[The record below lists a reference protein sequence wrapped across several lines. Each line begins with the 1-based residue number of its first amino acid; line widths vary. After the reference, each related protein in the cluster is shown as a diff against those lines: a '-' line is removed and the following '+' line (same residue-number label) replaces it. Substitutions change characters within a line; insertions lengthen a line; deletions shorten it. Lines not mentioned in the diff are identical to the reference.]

1 MKGLKSKNI
10 MDKYKLYFLIII
22 LIVYIIS
29 PLDLH
34 PFVFDDILA
43 SGFLYYLWQKVRGQN
58 SQRNFYNT
66 KKKSRANTKRD
77 SDGQMSLDEAYR
89 LLHVSSDASWNE
101 VHKAYKER
109 MAKTHPDKVAHLSEE
124 LQEKSRELSLQ
135 INQAYNLIKQYKEC

>member
-1 MKGLKSKNI
+1 MN
-10 MDKYKLYFLIII
+10 KYKYYFLIII

-43 SGFLYYLWQKVRGQN
+43 SGFLYYFWQKFRGQRRQKN
-58 SQRNFYNT
+58 SYNYA
-66 KKKSRANTKRD
+66 KDESRANTKSG

-89 LLHVSSDASWNE
+89 LLRVSPDASWSE
-101 VHKAYKER
+101 VQKAYKER

-124 LQEKSRELSLQ
+124 LQEKSKELSLE
-135 INQAYNLIKQYKEC
+135 IIKAYKLIKRYKES